1 MGLRG
6 LRLPGHR
13 GGGYRPDGVLSRR
26 QFAALKLILDRGE
39 YEEGATTG
47 DLYIDGVWECA
58 TLEDRVRTGPKVKGE
73 TAIPV
78 GEYEILLTW
87 SPRFKTILPLLI
99 DVPGFDGI
107 RIHPGNTADDT
118 EGCLLVGEKVITH
131 AGLPFLTHS
140 RRAFERLFARLE
152 DASKKR
158 EKLIIE
164 VQE

>member
-1 MGLRG
+1 
-6 LRLPGHR
+6 
-13 GGGYRPDGVLSRR
+13 
-26 QFAALKLILDRGE
+26 LKLILDRTA
-39 YEEGATTG
+39 YEENATTG

-58 TLEDRVRTGPKVKGE
+58 TLEDKVRPVKIKGE
-73 TAIPV
+73 TAIPA

-118 EGCLLVGEKVITH
+118 EGCLLVGEKVIQH
-131 AGLPFLTHS
+131 AGVPFLTHS
-140 RRAFERLFARLE
+140 RRAFERLFARLDE
-152 DASKKR
+152 ANKRR

-164 VQE
+164 VQA

>member
-1 MGLRG
+1 MR
-6 LRLPGHR
+6 
-13 GGGYRPDGVLSRR
+13 
-26 QFAALKLILDRGE
+26 LILDRTA
-39 YEEGATTG
+39 YEEDATTG

-58 TLEDRVRTGPKVKGE
+58 TLEDQVREGPKVKGE
-73 TAIPV
+73 TAIPA

-118 EGCLLVGEKVITH
+118 EGCLLVGEKIITH
-131 AGLPFLTHS
+131 LGQPFLTHS

-152 DASKKR
+152 EAAKRR
-158 EKLIIE
+158 EKLIIQ
-164 VQE
+164 VDQ